1 MLEVLYSSRSDLL
14 ILPIQDIFGWRDR
27 VNTPALVCE
36 DNWTWRLPFPTDAL
50 SEQPE
55 ARERAAFLR
64 GLSAK
69 HRR

>member
-1 MLEVLYSSRSDLL
+1 
-14 ILPIQDIFGWRDR
+14 